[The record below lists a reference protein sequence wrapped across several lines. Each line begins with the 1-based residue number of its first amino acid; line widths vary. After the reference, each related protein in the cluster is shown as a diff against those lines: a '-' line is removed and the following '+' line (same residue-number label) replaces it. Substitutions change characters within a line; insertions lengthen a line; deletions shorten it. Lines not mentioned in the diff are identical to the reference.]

1 MLLFDCR
8 EFRSPHPG
16 GKAKKKQSLVP
27 EPKETPGK
35 IHSPD
40 LVDGDR
46 FLLTHGDLVRQVL
59 EHFPEQAFDLQFRF
73 RIIGRGRQA
82 LLLVSRVDRPAH
94 VVQGRFLL
102 PLSGLVDEV

>member
-8 EFRSPHPG
+8 ELRSPHPG

-46 FLLTHGDLVRQVL
+46 LLLTHGDLVRQVL
-59 EHFPEQAFDLQFRF
+59 EHCPEQAFDLQFRF
-73 RIIGRGRQA
+73 RIIGRGRQT
-82 LLLVSRVDRPAH
+82 LLLVSRIDRPAH
-94 VVQGRFLL
+94 VAQCRFLL